1 MKKTIK
7 SINLMSLIVL
17 ISCCDIAYIN
27 YLNSK
32 ISAALLI
39 IRLILIAYLVA
50 KKITKKKQNSS
61 SKIFTI
67 INLLFLLICANS
79 LLRTTDIFFYLIKI
93 MSKPYL
99 IVLFIDSN
107 FNNEDKMNSILE
119 IWKKYLSLICII
131 DLITIIIFPNGMYK
145 DNNYSINWFLG
156 YKTARMVYSWALLF
170 IISYIEYNKTKN
182 NKEKL
187 SKSTIFIFIICI
199 YSAFMSQASAAS
211 TALLLYS
218 VLIYITNLSNRH
230 NNKLY
235 NFLSPKKILIYC
247 GIIYFL
253 VMSIESNPY
262 IQNFVISVFNKSTTL
277 SNRTGIWKNCI
288 SFYMQS
294 PIFGKGIFTTTEY
307 IEISKYFL
315 GTNAHNFLLTL
326 LISGGF
332 IGLILYTRMFKTC
345 MYRKTKKYTKKELT
359 LVYAIAVFLF
369 VGLTSSALAFSPFA
383 FLPFM
388 LLEYEKRKDEQNEKI
403 NNEK

>member
-7 SINLMSLIVL
+7 TVNLMSLIVL

-27 YLNSK
+27 YLSNKVSPVLLMARL
-32 ISAALLI
+32 IFIAILI
-39 IRLILIAYLVA
+39 I
-50 KKITKKKQNSS
+50 KKIMQKEKNKS
-61 SKIFTI
+61 SKIFKT
-67 INLLFLLICANS
+67 INLLFILICINS

-99 IVLFIDSN
+99 IILFIDSN
-107 FNNEDKMNSILE
+107 FNNEDKINSVLD
-119 IWKKYLSLICII
+119 IWKKYLLLICII

-170 IISYIEYNKTKN
+170 IHSYIEYKRPKN
-182 NKEKL
+182 NNEKL
-187 SKSTIFIFIICI
+187 SKSTMVIYIICI
-199 YSAFMSQASAAS
+199 YSAFKSHASAAS
-211 TALLLYS
+211 TALLLYGIL
-218 VLIYITNLSNRH
+218 VYITNLGNKH
-230 NNKLY
+230 TNKLY
-235 NFLSPKKILIYC
+235 KFLSPKKLLIYC
-247 GIIYFL
+247 GIIYYL

-277 SNRTGIWKNCI
+277 SNRTGIWENCF

-315 GTNAHNFLLTL
+315 GTNAHNLLLTL
-326 LISGGF
+326 LISGGA
-332 IGLILYTRMFKTC
+332 IGLSLYIYMFKVC
-345 MYRKTKKYTKKELT
+345 MCRKIKKYTKRELS
-359 LVYAIAVFLF
+359 LVYAIAIFLF

-383 FLPFM
+383 FLPFI
-388 LLEYEKRKDEQNEKI
+388 LLEYEKRKDE
-403 NNEK
+403 NNEKNNNKQ